1 MTAERILFITP
12 QPFFMER
19 GSPYRVRAE
28 IQAIVAQGFEVDLL
42 SYPFGTE
49 LPIEGVTHFRSMNIP
64 GIREVS
70 IGWSWRKLLLDLSL
84 FLSKIRL
91 LLTRRY
97 SVIHGVEDAGVMAAF
112 ITLFFRIPF
121 IFDMH
126 SQMSE
131 QLSQCVIREG
141 SWTHRQF
148 VRAERW
154 CMNRAAGIITVSD
167 AITARARKIAPH
179 VPAMTLEDL
188 ALGGADDATPESVR
202 EIRSK
207 FQLNG
212 RPLAVYTGNFEP
224 YQGIDLLL
232 GGFAELVKLH
242 ERGLNGA
249 QRPLLLV
256 VGGGNDNDPRMIHY
270 RRLCGELK
278 LDEDVIFAGQQPE
291 AAMASFMSMAEVLV
305 SPRIAGAHT
314 PLKIYTYMAATKP
327 IVATRITSHTNVL
340 NDEYAFLAE
349 AEPVP
354 FAHALREAFD
364 QDPEKLTQRSTRV
377 ERALQ
382 LLQKRFSRAEFE
394 RRMGVLYRAVR
405 GESLSEEVLLSPETL
420 ELRQRQQSWV

>member
-12 QPFFMER
+12 QPYFMER

-28 IQAIVAQGFEVDLL
+28 VQAILAQGFEVDLL

-49 LPIEGVTHFRSMNIP
+49 LPMKGVTHYRSLSIP
-64 GIREVS
+64 GITEVP
-70 IGWSWRKLLLDLSL
+70 IGWSWRKLLLDVSL
-84 FLSKIRL
+84 FFSALRL
-91 LLTRRY
+91 LLSRRY
-97 SVIHGVEDAGVMAAF
+97 AVVHGVEDAGVMAALLS
-112 ITLFFRIPF
+112 IFFRTPF

-141 SWTHRQF
+141 SWIHRQF
-148 VRAERW
+148 VKAERW
-154 CMNRAAGIITVSD
+154 CMNRASGIITVSD
-167 AITARARKIAPH
+167 AITARARAIAPH

-188 ALGGADDATPESVR
+188 ALGGVDEVDAEQVS

-207 FQLNG
+207 LQLNG

-232 GGFAELVKLH
+232 NGFAELMKLH
-242 ERGLNGA
+242 DSQPPAG
-249 QRPLLLV
+249 RPMLLV
-256 VGGGNDNDPRMIHY
+256 VGGGHSNDPRMLHY
-270 RRLCGELK
+270 LRICSELQ
-278 LDEDVIFAGQQPE
+278 LDGDVIFAGQQPE
-291 AAMASFMSMAEVLV
+291 AAMSSFMSMAEVLV

-340 NDEYAFLAE
+340 NDENAFLAE
-349 AEPVP
+349 AEPIS
-354 FAHALREAFD
+354 FSRALLEAFD
-364 QDPEKLTQRSTRV
+364 QDPLQRAKRDARV
-377 ERALQ
+377 ERALR

-405 GESLSEEVLLSPETL
+405 GESLSEEVLMSPETL
-420 ELRQRQQSWV
+420 ELRQQQQSWG